1 MQGCNVVTRFYFLFA
16 IFFAMPGM
24 LVFSPQTVSAQP
36 VASTLTDPVTRP
48 RQVLTSQIY
57 LTPPALSGNIETANG
72 QYRINLVNLDPSR
85 VVRGYAVINLGSVE
99 EQTEAIKLRFTLA
112 PQEGMLYPLW
122 PLAATGE
129 YYTLMIYDLR
139 GVMIFQKIA
148 PVRRGT
154 EANWTVAAPVTA
166 IVSPRLVATS
176 PAPGPEAEIKVQAKL
191 AGGENENDP
200 FYLALDLSAPHP
212 IIGAGI
218 TVTGKGINQHKVAD
232 IKGTALIKFKLP
244 DDLPEQKLS
253 YLITDSTGRLL
264 ARGEADLHTLLADD
278 YVSVSEVKPDRQAY
292 APGEQAKLSVN
303 LQGNSPNGYRLEVL
317 AKDSKGTIF
326 FRDARKSEAGGGNP
340 GLEFTLALPRETS
353 GSVTFSYKVFDA
365 KTGKLFDSGDT
376 EIVVTEPKGAAPQ

>member
-16 IFFAMPGM
+16 ICFVVMAM
-24 LVFSPQTVSAQP
+24 LVFSPPIVTAQQP
-36 VASTLTDPVTRP
+36 TSGLTDPVTRP
-48 RQVLTSQIY
+48 RQVLADQIY
-57 LTPPALSGNIETANG
+57 LSPPALSGHIETANG

-85 VVRGYAVINLGSVE
+85 VVRGYAVINLGPVE
-99 EQTEAIKLRFTLA
+99 QQTEAIKLRFTLS

-122 PLAATGE
+122 PLAVTGD

-148 PVRRGT
+148 PVRHGND
-154 EANWTVAAPVTA
+154 ANWAVAAPVST
-166 IVSPRLVATS
+166 IVGPRLIATS
-176 PAPGPEAEIKVQAKL
+176 PAPNPEAEIKVQAKL
-191 AGGENENDP
+191 AGGESENEP
-200 FYLALDLSAPHP
+200 FYLALDLSAPRP

-218 TVTGKGINQHKVAD
+218 TVTGKGINQRKVAD

-253 YLITDSTGRLL
+253 YLITDATGRLL

-292 APGEQAKLSVN
+292 APGDQAKLSVN
-303 LQGNSPNGYRLEVL
+303 LQGSSPNGYRLEVL

-326 FRDARKSEAGGGNP
+326 FRDLRKSEAGGDSP
-340 GLEFTLALPRETS
+340 ALEFTLALPRETS
-353 GSVTFSYKVFDA
+353 GTVTFSYKVFDA

-376 EIVVTEPKGAAPQ
+376 EITVTESKGAAPQ